1 MLVDQPSQPVVIQ
14 GDFRRTDSRRIR
26 RGPLLLLL
34 AIILVSLAG
43 GLALQQLWPLALG
56 IIVSLIV
63 RVIQILRTKQSTVKL
78 RLEDSLLTIN
88 GDGYQIR
95 LEAPFRYATG
105 VQRKPMTSRKDE
117 TCFVRMVLDVYG
129 KPLVLEEQVLAGY
142 LPPKLDEI
150 TGLSSA
156 LGMAELTSFTAFP
169 GTLWELIQHIETRL
183 PQGGTEKIDI
193 DIASLFRLG
202 NQQFKDRIYSEAIGT
217 FTAIIKLRPDSA
229 LAYYSRGAARYQ
241 HRVDLDNAI
250 NDLSTS
256 LRLEPDQFRVYRMR
270 GLVHGQTGDWAAM
283 REDCTKAIRL
293 QGSSADLYNLRGSAC
308 FRLQDYEAAISDFDR
323 AIQLDNSKPEPLYNR
338 GLVWQRQMKLPEAI
352 ADFQSVLRLNP
363 RFDAATRSIVAIQN
377 QIARQRPA
385 GTDDTSQQGADTTLI

>member
-1 MLVDQPSQPVVIQ
+1 MPGAQPSQPVVIQ

-26 RGPLLLLL
+26 RGPLLLML
-34 AIILVSLAG
+34 ATILISLTG
-43 GLALQQLWPLALG
+43 SLALQQLWPLALG
-56 IIVSLIV
+56 VIVSLIV
-63 RVIQILRTKQSTVKL
+63 RVLQILHTKQSTVKL

-95 LEAPFRYATG
+95 LEAPFRYRTG
-105 VQRKPMTSRKDE
+105 VERHQMTKRKDE
-117 TCFVRMVLDVYG
+117 ACFVRVVLDVLG
-129 KPLVLEEQVLAGY
+129 KPLVLEEQVLPGY

-150 TGLSSA
+150 AGLSSA

-169 GTLWELIQHIETRL
+169 GTLWELIQHFETRL
-183 PQGGTEKIDI
+183 LQGGTEKIDI

-217 FTAIIKLRPDSA
+217 FSAIIKLRPDSA

-241 HRVDLDNAI
+241 HRVDLGKAI

-308 FRLQDYEAAISDFDR
+308 FRLQDFEAAISDFNQ
-323 AIQLDNSKPEPLYNR
+323 AIQIDNSKPEPLYNR

-352 ADFQSVLRLNP
+352 ADFQSALRLNP

-377 QIARQRPA
+377 QIALQRPA
-385 GTDDTSQQGADTTLI
+385 GMDAPSQEDADATLI